1 MFLTHNTDCRIALNN
16 GLKESFHLMSST
28 SRKVVKGERKPEII
42 TLPRPNLAASMH
54 GHTALK
60 TLWWIKMTQ

>member
-1 MFLTHNTDCRIALNN
+1 MFLTHNTDYRTALNN

-28 SRKVVKGERKPEII
+28 SRKVVKGEKKPEI
-42 TLPRPNLAASMH
+42 TPPRPNMAASMH